1 MTTLSPTSAA
11 GIGAG
16 VAVLSTGDVR
26 VPVYPAAAAL
36 PALDD
41 QPYPPPAGQDG
52 LRAAIA
58 AYATASGTATIRPE
72 QVLVAPGARAAILS
86 VLAGALGDRREV
98 LVPGPYWASYPTLIK
113 AAGGTAV
120 LVPGQVGV
128 GAPSIGALEAALTG
142 RTGALVLNSPR
153 NPDGSVIPAERLREL
168 SDWAE
173 ARGLLLLFD
182 QVYRG
187 VPIGDGPAPSVLGLG
202 PELPAHCVVVD
213 GLTKSH
219 ALAGLRIGWAIAAG
233 PVLDAATAH
242 ASHVIGGTGSTA
254 QRIALAV
261 LGGEPG
267 SDTGG
272 GPGGE
277 PGTQPDRDDRR
288 ARLGSALEG
297 NLKAVLERL
306 SGIPGVSCPR
316 PEGGIFA
323 FPDLRGW
330 LAEHAPPGAR
340 ADLTGWLR
348 DEHRVAVVDGKAFGA
363 PGHVR
368 LSFALPEEDLL
379 TGVDRLRTALTG

>member
-36 PALDD
+36 PARGD
-41 QPYPPPAGQDG
+41 QPYPPPAGRED
-52 LRAAIA
+52 LRAAVA
-58 AYATASGTATIRPE
+58 AYASASGTATVRPE

-86 VLAGALGDRREV
+86 VLAGALGERREV

-120 LVPGQVGV
+120 LVPGEVGV
-128 GAPSIGALEAALTG
+128 GAPSLAALEAALTE

-168 SDWAE
+168 SDWAR
-173 ARGLLLLFD
+173 AQGLLLLFD

-187 VPIGDGPAPSVLGLG
+187 VPVGDGPAPSVLGFG
-202 PELPAHCVVVD
+202 PELPEHCVVVD

-242 ASHVIGGTGSTA
+242 ASHVIGGTGSAA
-254 QRIALAV
+254 QQIALTV
-261 LGGEPG
+261 LGEPG
-267 SDTGG
+267 
-272 GPGGE
+272 
-277 PGTQPDRDDRR
+277 RDDRR
-288 ARLGSALEG
+288 AHLGSALQG

-316 PEGGIFA
+316 PDGGIFV

-330 LAEHAPPGAR
+330 LTEHAPPGAR

-368 LSFALPEEDLL
+368 LSFALPEGDLL
-379 TGVDRLRTALTG
+379 TGVDRLRTALLG